1 MLCPADRAA
10 SFLMGKNVT
19 EFPTE
24 KGHFRQIFLTD
35 CLDWGTCDMFTP
47 MTNLPSGELSSR
59 TPIDVDALSAEQR
72 AELGPLI
79 KSRREARGLSQQDV
93 AEAAGIDRKTYGTL
107 ESGRR
112 APHAS
117 KLRAVLEALGVP
129 QVGDADRH
137 YSERTRSFV
146 VTTAPIFDQLPDDM
160 KDEAQHDV
168 VVLLAGKLSRA
179 NGDAGITSIRRVG
192 GSPQDEVAPTSLPTA
207 AKRGKRKADNVPHA
221 D

>member
-1 MLCPADRAA
+1 M
-10 SFLMGKNVT
+10 
-19 EFPTE
+19 
-24 KGHFRQIFLTD
+24 
-35 CLDWGTCDMFTP
+35 
-47 MTNLPSGELSSR
+47 
-59 TPIDVDALSAEQR
+59 
-72 AELGPLI
+72 
-79 KSRREARGLSQQDV
+79 SQLDV

-117 KLRAVLEALGVP
+117 KLRAVLEALGIP

-137 YSERTRSFV
+137 YGERTRSFV
-146 VTTAPIFDQLPDDM
+146 VTTAPIFDQLPDEL

-192 GSPQDEVAPTSLPTA
+192 GPTQDEVAPTSLPTA
-207 AKRGKRKADNVPHA
+207 AKRGKRKADTAPHA
-221 D
+221 E